1 MDRTSFVGVLG
12 TVTSFTLDAIHLVA
26 ATICALLTAV
36 HMGVSIYHKVK
47 GKGDKEDK

>member
-12 TVTSFTLDAIHLVA
+12 TIFSFTLDTIHLVA

-47 GKGDKEDK
+47 GKGDKKE